1 MQLLKQASII
11 QRLLFISIYSMKL
24 RQFFVLAFLASIV
37 TLSACVYRQDILQG
51 NRISDEKIEQ
61 LAVGMTKTQ
70 VEFLLGA
77 PAIIDLYHPD
87 AWHYIHFIKVG
98 DDGSIDKRV
107 MTLRFDQNL
116 LTSIEGS
123 LSENKSSEN

>member
-1 MQLLKQASII
+1 
-11 QRLLFISIYSMKL
+11 MKL

-87 AWHYIHFIKVG
+87 TWHYIHFIKVG
-98 DDGSIDKRV
+98 DGGIDKRV

-123 LSENKSSEN
+123 LSENESSEN